1 MPPSPYA
8 QHTNTT
14 LSAAACD
21 QTSVRCSGAVPPWR
35 SLTGSFPRLS
45 CNTVNIKPRLH
56 TMTVLDEITV
66 CTTAARA
73 GVPLPKSCINI
84 SVISHRSAASI
95 CNPRSTIILHRF
107 VHACC
112 HNPWTGARCNFL
124 IDLRWFSI
132 LSDLRAQDM
141 QARFLHWIRLRQQW
155 WKRWESKPAMQK
167 FGKDTITTP
176 AGILK
181 TSLAEFSHNRKMK
194 NLN

>member
-8 QHTNTT
+8 RHTNTT
-14 LSAAACD
+14 PSAAACD
-21 QTSVRCSGAVPPWR
+21 QTSVRRSGAVPPWR
-35 SLTGSFPRLS
+35 SLTGSFPSTQLQHS
-45 CNTVNIKPRLH
+45 EHQTWLH

-73 GVPLPKSCINI
+73 GVPLPKSCINN

-107 VHACC
+107 VHACR

-141 QARFLHWIRLRQQW
+141 QARFVHWIRLRQQW
-155 WKRWESKPAMQK
+155 WKRRESKPAMQK
-167 FGKDTITTP
+167 FGKNTITTP

-181 TSLAEFSHNRKMK
+181 PA
-194 NLN
+194 